1 MIIRREIDD
10 FYSLKDEL
18 WSGAIQ
24 TMETIEENDKEDEF
38 MDLLDELFPEG
49 EDLTNLNDFIRFDSD
64 YIFETLGISEEDEE
78 N

>member
-1 MIIRREIDD
+1 MIIKREIND
-10 FYSLKDEL
+10 FDSLKDEL

-38 MDLLDELFPEG
+38 MNLLDELFPEG

>member
-1 MIIRREIDD
+1 MIIRREIND
-10 FYSLKDEL
+10 FDSLKDEL

-64 YIFETLGISEEDEE
+64 YIFETLGISEEDVED
-78 N
+78 

>member
-1 MIIRREIDD
+1 MIIRRKIND
-10 FYSLKDEL
+10 FDSLKDEL

-38 MDLLDELFPEG
+38 MDLLDELFPER

-64 YIFETLGISEEDEE
+64 YIFETLGISEENED
-78 N
+78 

>member
-1 MIIRREIDD
+1 MIIKREING

-24 TMETIEENDKEDEF
+24 TMETIEEHDMEDEF

-49 EDLTNLNDFIRFDSD
+49 EDLTRLNDFIWFDDD
-64 YIFETLGISEEDEE
+64 YIFETLGNSEEDEE
-78 N
+78 E

>member
-10 FYSLKDEL
+10 FDSLKDEL

-49 EDLTNLNDFIRFDSD
+49 EELTSLNDFIRFDSD
-64 YIFETLGISEEDEE
+64 YIFETLGISEENED
-78 N
+78 

>member
-1 MIIRREIDD
+1 MIIRREIND
-10 FYSLKDEL
+10 FDSLKDEL

-64 YIFETLGISEEDEE
+64 YIFETLGISEENED
-78 N
+78 

>member
-1 MIIRREIDD
+1 MIIRREIND
-10 FYSLKDEL
+10 FDSLKDEL

>member
-38 MDLLDELFPEG
+38 MNLLDELFPEG

>member
-1 MIIRREIDD
+1 MIIRREIND
-10 FYSLKDEL
+10 FDSLKDEL

-64 YIFETLGISEEDEE
+64 YIFETLGISEEDED
-78 N
+78 

>member
-49 EDLTNLNDFIRFDSD
+49 EELTSLNDFIRFDSD
-64 YIFETLGISEEDEE
+64 YIFETLGISEENED
-78 N
+78 

>member
-1 MIIRREIDD
+1 MIIKREIND
-10 FYSLKDEL
+10 FDSLKDEL

-49 EDLTNLNDFIRFDSD
+49 EDLTSLNDFIRFDSD
-64 YIFETLGISEEDEE
+64 YIFETLGISEEDVED
-78 N
+78 